1 MKLMLLVVCIVAAL
15 LIVFVLLVMLYHSN
29 GRTEVQRKSAQFK
42 KDVENRLQY
51 AVHLGDDTFI
61 LDNRTSCWFI
71 KKVAKTPKSSCL
83 HRSSDFHLRAATS
96 SRSFPSAD
104 CPAKAAVVI
113 I

>member
-1 MKLMLLVVCIVAAL
+1 MKLVLFVVCIVATL
-15 LIVFVLLVMLYHSN
+15 LIVFVLLVMLYHTNSQSN
-29 GRTEVQRKSAQFK
+29 LQRKSAQFK

-61 LDNRTSCWFI
+61 IDKQDKLLVYQKSG
-71 KKVAKTPKSSCL
+71 KTPKSSCL

>member
-29 GRTEVQRKSAQFK
+29 GRNEVQRKSAQFK

-61 LDNRTSCWFI
+61 LYKQDI

-104 CPAKAAVVI
+104 CQAKAAVVI